1 MENYIVGGF
10 QTETVIPGEEKKN
23 SALKNKLCINFVYNI
38 KMPAL
43 IEIDDKIKIDN
54 KFSKLSAFNRYDYT
68 S

>member
-1 MENYIVGGF
+1 
-10 QTETVIPGEEKKN
+10 
-23 SALKNKLCINFVYNI
+23 
-38 KMPAL
+38 MPAL

>member
-1 MENYIVGGF
+1 MELESYISVLGF
-10 QTETVIPGEEKKN
+10 QERKKKN